1 MRNYEILEHTADLK
15 IRAYGKNLE
24 EVFSNMLQGMFESCQ
39 PEMENR
45 EPVIRDVRV
54 KSENLESLLIDF
66 LSEAL
71 YLSDVNNE
79 IYFEAKFKAL
89 TNKELKG
96 KIKGKKFKRLSTEI
110 KAVTWHD
117 LEIKKV
123 GDQWQAVVLFDV

>member
-24 EVFSNMLQGMFESCQ
+24 EIFSNMLQGMFESCQ

-66 LSEAL
+66 LSEAV
-71 YLSDVNNE
+71 YLSDTNNE
-79 IYFEAKFKAL
+79 AYFSADL
-89 TNKELKG
+89 TIGDNKLKG
-96 KIKGKKFKRLSTEI
+96 KIQGKKVKRFQIEI